1 MIGNISGK
9 VLVKDAGT
17 ITVSVGGFGFVVR
30 VTADTIKSV
39 REGEEVNL
47 VTHLAVREDAL
58 DLYGFLTK
66 EELSFFKLLIG
77 VSGIG
82 PKSALGIL
90 SVAPPK
96 ILEKAVVTGNTSYL
110 TKVSGIGQKNAEKI
124 ILGLKDKIGGVEGE
138 SGLEDDED
146 VVLALRSLG
155 YGGKEI
161 REALKKITEDV
172 SGAEER
178 IKEALKQL
186 GRS

>member
-1 MIGNISGK
+1 MIGEIRGTVISKDGASAT
-9 VLVKDAGT
+9 VLVGNMG
-17 ITVSVGGFGFVVR
+17 IIVR
-30 VTADTIKSV
+30 VTQDTAKELPLGKEAV
-39 REGEEVNL
+39 FF
-47 VTHLAVREDAL
+47 THLAVREDAL